1 MLHFYKTDGTL
12 TDFFMRFFYLRTENG
27 KKLFY
32 GAVQDITKLKTLER
46 QMDLLSRISSDMV
59 IFMRR
64 TPDDNLEF
72 SVLFNGLERLT
83 GMSREALEYNLNSGR
98 FFTPES
104 ADNTTETNRR
114 ILHCIWE
121 SKSFTADVELKT
133 KRGEPLSVTLYAM
146 HQ

>member
-1 MLHFYKTDGTL
+1 
-12 TDFFMRFFYLRTENG
+12 MR
-27 KKLFY
+27 
-32 GAVQDITKLKTLER
+32 
-46 QMDLLSRISSDMV
+46 LLSRISSDTV

-64 TPDDNLEF
+64 KPDDNLEF

-104 ADNTTETNRR
+104 ADNTTETNRQ

-133 KRGEPLSVTLYAM
+133 KRGEPLSVTLYADYVRDRTGTLDYILTLRNPGNTALFND
-146 HQ
+146 